1 MAEKNLPIK
10 FFEKRQKDEQDTEG
24 GGGKLP
30 EWVLKGEAL
39 AFRSRTLQGYLYKL
53 SEKIQIKTAANNY
66 MPTVFKARLSDDAIA
81 KSHRGD
87 LSSLF
92 NVRNKLN
99 VIGFT
104 GENDI
109 LIKIDEVNDLRLIEQ
124 NFKKAED
131 EFQSISIQKGISSIS
146 ELIDYLPI
154 IEIENK
160 EERVF
165 KVKLINYQNYE
176 LDQIARLNFELFCKN
191 LNINLVTGGY
201 SFDQNIYRVE
211 VASLDSLNELKEF
224 EGLLT
229 VEDMP
234 IYDLSQ
240 DDISIEE
247 QVVLKF
253 PDVKKSYPVV
263 GVLDTGIANIAQ
275 LEPWIE
281 NKKLTYF
288 PDDYV
293 HKGHGTFVSGV
304 LIYGDQLQGENYTGL
319 DGCKVFEAIIYPDK
333 DKMAIRENEL
343 IINIE
348 DAIKRN
354 PEIKIWNLSLG
365 SSQET
370 SLIEFS
376 DFGKAL
382 DDIQNKYNVLIIKSV
397 GNCTNFEK
405 RKPRGRI
412 ARGSDS
418 IRSLVVGS
426 LAHEKN
432 EIDLDPQNN
441 PSPFTRVGPGP
452 AYLNKP
458 DVVHYG
464 GNAGLQAGRTITNG
478 VKSFGLDGKVK
489 KLSGTSFATPRVTA
503 LAAGIYH
510 ALNEPFNSLLIKAL
524 IIHSSKHPDEM
535 QMGISDKIRM
545 AGYGKPASIDDI
557 LYNATNEITLILQDT
572 LEKSSYINILDF
584 PYPQSM
590 VDEDGYYY
598 GEITVTLV
606 TDPILEAKQQGSE
619 YCQSNIDVFL
629 GSYNEKVDRDTS
641 KPLIKN
647 PIGTDKGNKNLLSDA
662 LYSKRAMSNLENT
675 FQTERVLLSF
685 GKKYQPVKKWVINL
699 DELRD
704 SNREHFLKAPKQW
717 YLKLNGVYR
726 DFTESLYERNQ
737 QVPSQDFCLI
747 ITIKDTKKR
756 GNIYN
761 EVSQLLDNYQF
772 LHSNVKLRE
781 TVKVELKR

>member
-39 AFRSRTLQGYLYKL
+39 SAKSRVLQSYLSKL
-53 SEKIQIKTAANNY
+53 SDKIKTKSASNNFL
-66 MPTVFKARLSDDAIA
+66 PTVFKARLSDDAIA

-87 LSSLF
+87 LSKIF
-92 NVRNKLN
+92 NVHNKLN

-109 LIKIDEVNDLRLIEQ
+109 LVKVDEENDLRLIEQ
-124 NFKKAED
+124 NFKKAEED
-131 EFQSISIQKGISSIS
+131 FQSITIQKGISSIS
-146 ELIDYLPI
+146 ELVDFDPI
-154 IEIENK
+154 LEIVNE
-160 EERVF
+160 EERIF
-165 KVKLINYQNYE
+165 KVKLINFQNYE
-176 LDQIARLNFELFCKN
+176 LDQIARLSFELFCN
-191 LNINLVTGGY
+191 EQNIKTKPGGY

-211 VASLDSLNELKEF
+211 IPSLDSLNSLKDF
-224 EGLLT
+224 EGLFS

-234 IYDLSQ
+234 IYDLIQ
-240 DDISIEE
+240 DEFSIEE
-247 QVVLKF
+247 TVDFKV
-253 PDVKKSYPVV
+253 PEENKSYPLV
-263 GVLDTGIANIAQ
+263 GVLDTGIEKIPQ

-281 NKKLTYF
+281 SKNHTNI
-288 PDDYV
+288 PSEYV

-304 LIYGDQLQGENYTGL
+304 LIYGDELQGENYIGL
-319 DGCKVFEAIIYPDK
+319 NGCKVFEAIVFPDL
-333 DKMAIRENEL
+333 DKTSIREDEL

-354 PEIKIWNLSLG
+354 SEIKIWNLSLG
-365 SSQET
+365 SSSEA
-370 SLIEFS
+370 SLLEFS

-382 DDIQNKYNVLIIKSV
+382 DDIQSKYNVLIIKSV
-397 GNCTNFEK
+397 GNCRNFEK

-412 ARGSDS
+412 ARGADS

-426 LAHEKN
+426 ITHEKSEN
-432 EIDLDPQNN
+432 DLDAKNN
-441 PSPFTRVGPGP
+441 PSPFTRIGPGP

-464 GNAGLQAGRTITNG
+464 GNAGLHAGRTTING
-478 VKSFGLDGKVK
+478 VKSFGIDGKVK
-489 KLSGTSFATPRVTA
+489 KLSGTSFATPRVTG
-503 LAAGIYH
+503 LAAGLNH
-510 ALNEPFNSLLIKAL
+510 ALNETFNSSLIKAL

-535 QMGISDKIRM
+535 KMEISDKIRM
-545 AGYGKPASIDDI
+545 TGFGKPAGIDDI
-557 LYNATNEITLILQDT
+557 LFNEPNEITLILQDT
-572 LEKSSYINILDF
+572 LEKNSYINILDF

-590 VDEDGYYY
+590 VDEEGYYY

-606 TDPILEAKQQGSE
+606 TDPILEAKQQGLE

-629 GSYNEKVDRDTS
+629 GTYNEKVDRDTS
-641 KPLIKN
+641 KALIKN

-662 LYSKRAMSNLENT
+662 LYSKRVINDLENS
-675 FQTERVLLSF
+675 FQKERVLLSY

-704 SNREHFLKAPKQW
+704 SNRENFLKAPKQW

-726 DFTESLYERNQ
+726 DFIESQYERNQ

-747 ITIKDTKKR
+747 ITIKDTKKHTD
-756 GNIYN
+756 IYS
-761 EVSQLLDNYQF
+761 EVSQLLDSYQF
-772 LHSNVKLRE
+772 LHSNVRLRDSI
-781 TVKVELKR
+781 KVNLNN